1 MLVLPKTMARFHATE
16 ELLELEV
23 ICLKQRVESR
33 DFKEAARAAERI
45 SKICKRL
52 KSEYDYSCS
61 LGDYERIM
69 NTLSRVDYGVGG
81 WMPEVVW

>member
-1 MLVLPKTMARFHATE
+1 MASFYASE

-33 DFKEAARAAERI
+33 DFKEAAKVAERI

-52 KSEYDYSCS
+52 KTEYDYSCS
-61 LGDYERIM
+61 LGDYDRIM
-69 NTLSRVDYGVGG
+69 NTLARVDYGVGG
-81 WMPEVVW
+81 VMPEVVW